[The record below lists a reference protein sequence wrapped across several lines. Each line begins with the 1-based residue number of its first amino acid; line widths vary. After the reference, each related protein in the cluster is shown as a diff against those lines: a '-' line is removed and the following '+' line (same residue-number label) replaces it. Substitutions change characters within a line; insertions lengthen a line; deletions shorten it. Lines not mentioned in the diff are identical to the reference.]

1 MPKSLNVLPH
11 PALKPEVTKC
21 ALLEGNV
28 EEWIVCCSQRF
39 VALARRIAR
48 DDSLAEDALQ
58 ASWIKILQSIN
69 RAYFDGPKACPWVS
83 RIVANTA
90 RDVRRQ
96 RRRRGEV
103 PLFEIQ
109 APVRTPEELA
119 QEKQM
124 LMLLREMIALL
135 PDTYRQVIEM
145 RVVEGLS
152 TRQTADTLHVT
163 QANVKTRLHRAVT
176 MLKRTLD
183 ARLKTAPSSE
193 FETKG

>member
-11 PALKPEVTKC
+11 PALKPEVTNC

-39 VALARRIAR
+39 FALARRIAR

-58 ASWIKILQSIN
+58 TSWIKILQSIN

-96 RRRRGEV
+96 RWRRGEV

-119 QEKQM
+119 QQKQM
-124 LMLLREMIALL
+124 LTLLREMITLL

-176 MLKRTLD
+176 LLQRTLD